1 MGHDDDTDDNETG
14 TKDERR
20 NFGTTANGK
29 VSGRFRFLRGSV
41 SSGFRA
47 PTPGQQNGF
56 NIQSWFDPTVGDLV
70 NNAVIPS
77 ISPVARLRGGRP
89 LGPEQSINYTAGV
102 VFGDGP
108 FTLTADYFRIDV
120 SDRIKRRSAAAG
132 LPPSTCCHTF
142 RATGITAYLSNGG
155 TLSSTPSKLYDRTA
169 DTVTVDEICGHP
181 NMTKPSVYIE
191 TSIVS
196 YLTAR
201 PSRDL
206 VVAAQQTMTREWV
219 A

>member
-1 MGHDDDTDDNETG
+1 MQAVKAGPGRQGPPTGSTVSSGRPTKPRRATALGHDDDTDDNETG

-102 VFGDGP
+102 VFVARVIEALFLREAGMRMGGRMVR
-108 FTLTADYFRIDV
+108 A
-120 SDRIKRRSAAAG
+120 RRSQ
-132 LPPSTCCHTF
+132 L
-142 RATGITAYLSNGG
+142 
-155 TLSSTPSKLYDRTA
+155 KL
-169 DTVTVDEICGHP
+169 
-181 NMTKPSVYIE
+181 
-191 TSIVS
+191 
-196 YLTAR
+196 
-201 PSRDL
+201 
-206 VVAAQQTMTREWV
+206 
-219 A
+219 